1 MIRPTIGC
9 DKVAGA
15 LRRAVVVRD
24 DTEQTTLTPASGQEP
39 IVAPSPIATV

>member
-15 LRRAVVVRD
+15 LHRAVVVRD